1 MEAVA
6 KNIFCSNICVLKLLQ
21 DLVISRSK
29 FLVGVGTKDRSLVR
43 TKNSFSVKVWSER
56 SWIMLWLCWEVYILM
71 FAAVKFLNEDLHWF
85 CGERAFYCWRCMY
98 AS

>member
-6 KNIFCSNICVLKLLQ
+6 KNIFCSNIWVLKLLQ

-43 TKNSFSVKVWSER
+43 TKNSFSVKV
-56 SWIMLWLCWEVYILM
+56 
-71 FAAVKFLNEDLHWF
+71 
-85 CGERAFYCWRCMY
+85 
-98 AS
+98 

>member
-6 KNIFCSNICVLKLLQ
+6 KNIFCSNIWVLKLLQ

-43 TKNSFSVKVWSER
+43 TKNSFSVKVWSETL
-56 SWIMLWLCWEVYILM
+56 WIML
-71 FAAVKFLNEDLHWF
+71 
-85 CGERAFYCWRCMY
+85 
-98 AS
+98 

>member
-6 KNIFCSNICVLKLLQ
+6 KNIFCSNIWVLKLLQ

-43 TKNSFSVKVWSER
+43 TNNSFSVKVWSETL
-56 SWIMLWLCWEVYILM
+56 WIMLWLRCEVYILM
-71 FAAVKFLNEDLHWF
+71 FAVVKFLNEDLHWF
-85 CGERAFYCWRCMY
+85 CGKRTFYCWRCMY